1 MNEILRAE
9 GLKKTYQLDEV
20 QVPALRG
27 VDLTAE
33 YGDFSAIVGPSGCG
47 KSTLLYLLGCLDRPT
62 EGKVFFNGED
72 VSDMGDGALTRIRSQ
87 YIGFIFQTFNL
98 MPTLN
103 AKENVV
109 LQLRLAGIKGGKYSK
124 IAEEALEKVGL
135 RERMKHLPKQLSGGE
150 RQRVAVA
157 RAIAKKPQVVL
168 ADEPTGNLDSEQ
180 GGNISRLLADLN
192 ATGQTIIMVT
202 HNTELAASAK
212 RVITMRDGQIADQ

>member
-192 ATGQTIIMVT
+192 AAGQTIIMVT